1 MFPVKEIPSLKS
13 FRFLVGFSELKFI
26 IFEEEH
32 VLLRWTKREAFR
44 VLQLLQLFD
53 TSVGIT
59 GDPGD
64 P

>member
-1 MFPVKEIPSLKS
+1 M
-13 FRFLVGFSELKFI
+13 GFSELKFI
-26 IFEEEH
+26 ISEEEH
-32 VLLRWTKREAFR
+32 VLLWTKREVFR

-59 GDPGD
+59 GDSGD